1 MKKRLG
7 KKTFDKESQFW
18 AKTKNALNRDEVKVC
33 RK

>member
-7 KKTFDKESQFW
+7 KRTLAKETRFW